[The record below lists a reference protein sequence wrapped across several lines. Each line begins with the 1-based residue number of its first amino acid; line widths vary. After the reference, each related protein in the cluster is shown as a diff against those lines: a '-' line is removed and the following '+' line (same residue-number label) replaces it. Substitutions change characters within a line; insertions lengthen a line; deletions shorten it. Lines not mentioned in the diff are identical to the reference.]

1 MQFKVDKFNINIHRL
16 STPTTKKEDKKRLTA
31 YVNAICEL
39 GKKYLQENEDVIS
52 AP

>member
-31 YVNAICEL
+31 YVNAIYEL
-39 GKKYLQENEDVIS
+39 GKKYLQENEEIIT
-52 AP
+52 AH

>member
-16 STPTTKKEDKKRLTA
+16 SSPTTKEEDKKRLTA
-31 YVNAICEL
+31 YVNAVCEL
-39 GKKYLQENEDVIS
+39 GKKYLQVDVEVTS